1 VREECKLTE
10 KRNRI
15 RAEAARLTV
24 ERGYGGF
31 TMDDLAER
39 VGVSRR
45 TLFNTVPDKESAV
58 LGMEL
63 DFGGGEESAVFRAG
77 GPQGRLVADLLT
89 LFEAVMLR
97 LSGTDTQ
104 SASRTAANHVHFT
117 EAISADPRVLA
128 MANARA
134 RRHEQD
140 VTALIAERE
149 GWDPEDLRAHALA
162 ATVGT
167 LVRVAF
173 EETSRRCGAAP
184 LVQVFRETV
193 EAFVAA
199 TQDTARDTAPPA
211 TIEV

>member
-1 VREECKLTE
+1 MNEECKLTG

-24 ERGYGGF
+24 ERGYDGF

-58 LGMEL
+58 LGMEP
-63 DFGGGEESAVFRAG
+63 DFRDGEEMAVFRAG
-77 GPQGRLVADLLT
+77 GPTGRLVPDLLT
-89 LFEAVMLR
+89 MFEAVMLR
-97 LSGTDTQ
+97 LSGSDTD
-104 SASRTAANHVHFT
+104 SGSRTAANHIHFT
-117 EAISADPRVLA
+117 EAISADNKVLA

-134 RRHEQD
+134 RRHEDD

-149 GWDPEDLRAHALA
+149 GWDRQDLRAHALS
-162 ATVGT
+162 ATLGT

-173 EETSRRCGAAP
+173 EETSRPCGSAP

-193 EAFVAA
+193 EAFVDA
-199 TQDTARDTAPPA
+199 TREPA
-211 TIEV
+211 TIDV